1 MTSRS
6 RKPLFERL
14 QSGLQECIAHTRGEL
29 TLKTISLPSEPPEID
44 AETLVA
50 LRHQAEMSQAVF
62 ASLLNVSP
70 KTVQSWEQ
78 GIREP
83 SMAARRLIHLFSQR
97 PDVVCDVVGL
107 PSIRFRGVRI
117 VTAADGHRRIV
128 VQAN

>member
-1 MTSRS
+1 
-6 RKPLFERL
+6 
-14 QSGLQECIAHTRGEL
+14 
-29 TLKTISLPSEPPEID
+29 
-44 AETLVA
+44 
-50 LRHQAEMSQAVF
+50 
-62 ASLLNVSP
+62 LNVSP

-107 PSIRFRGVRI
+107 PGVRFRGVRI
-117 VTAADGHRRIV
+117 ITAADGHRRIV